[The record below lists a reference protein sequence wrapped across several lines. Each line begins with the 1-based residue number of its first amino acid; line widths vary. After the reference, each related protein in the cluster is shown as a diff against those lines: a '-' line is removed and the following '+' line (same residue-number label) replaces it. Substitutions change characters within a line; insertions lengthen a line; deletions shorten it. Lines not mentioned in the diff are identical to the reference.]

1 MAIPNV
7 KVNVGEQTL
16 VSSNTLVPF
25 VPAVLLKTKSGPI
38 GEITEITSE
47 SQFVSIFGES
57 DITTPAAYAL
67 QRYLRTYSY
76 VLVTRL
82 ANTSNAAKA
91 QGTAT
96 FTNESDTIELFKA
109 TTEYKTDLFNLK
121 EIKLVYNSETGK
133 IWLDVSS
140 LAGKTAISIKEDI
153 TPDTVKAAVYDDDNN
168 LIGGLEFILNKLI
181 TSVNAMNLGI
191 IFENKFVNKT
201 TNDPVPSV
209 AQFTTGF
216 TATMSGGD
224 SGNTTPLTTAKV
236 QEAIELYNSQDTG
249 LDVMV
254 IPEYTNYEVVNYA
267 EDLADKNNF
276 VVLVAPGG
284 DSISTLTS
292 NISNY
297 NIGTRG
303 SLALYYPNVYY
314 SGFEAEIPASMAV
327 LHTYA
332 KSDVSAKWCAPAG
345 VARGTLNL
353 VNRLAV
359 NLTTTEMETLY
370 DAARPVNC
378 INNISG
384 KGFVVWGN
392 KSFSSDSSFFDRLN
406 VARLVKYITKEVYNL
421 SYDYLFEPITSTTFT
436 DWEMRVEDVLDN
448 IKLNAGLDD
457 YVVIMDSTI
466 NTEATIAKNELNGII
481 KIKPLEVAEFI
492 TIDLTVT
499 DTITVTVE

>member
-1 MAIPNV
+1 MSLPNV

-25 VPAVLLKTKSGPI
+25 IPAVLLKTKSGPI
-38 GEITEITSE
+38 GEITTITSE
-47 SQFVSIFGES
+47 SQFINIFGES
-57 DITTPAAYAL
+57 DTTTPAAYAL

-82 ANTSNAAKA
+82 ANTSSAA
-91 QGTAT
+91 QGSGVAS
-96 FTNESDTIELFKA
+96 FTIESDTFELFEAK
-109 TTEYKTDLFNLK
+109 TDYKTDLYNLD
-121 EIKLVYNSETGK
+121 ELKLVYNADTHK

-140 LAGKTAISIKEDI
+140 IVGKTTISIKEDI
-153 TPDTVKAAVYDDDNN
+153 TPDTVKAAVYDSDNN
-168 LIGGLEFILNKLI
+168 LIGGLEYILNKLVDSI
-181 TSVNAMNLGI
+181 NAMNLGVTLT
-191 IFENKFVNKT
+191 NKFINKT
-201 TNDPVPSV
+201 IADTVPT
-209 AQFTTGF
+209 AAMFTTGF
-216 TATMSGGD
+216 TATIAGGD
-224 SGNTTPLTTAKV
+224 SGNTTDLTDTKV
-236 QEAIELYNSQDTG
+236 KEYIDLYNSQDTG

-254 IPEYTNYEVVNYA
+254 IPEYTSYEVVNYA
-267 EDLADKNNF
+267 QNLADRNNF

-284 DSISTLTS
+284 DSVSALNSRIA
-292 NISNY
+292 NY
-297 NIGTRG
+297 NSGVRG

-314 SGFEAEIPASMAV
+314 SGFNAEIPASIAV

-345 VARGTLNL
+345 VTRGTLNL
-353 VNRLAV
+353 VNKLAV
-359 NLTTTEMETLY
+359 NLTTAEMELLY
-370 DAARPVNC
+370 DSVKPVNC

-392 KSFSSDSSFFDRLN
+392 KSFSSQTSFFDRLN
-406 VARLVKYITKEVYNL
+406 VARLVKYITKEVYNI

-436 DWEMRVEDVLDN
+436 DWEMRVETVLDD
-448 IKLNAGLDD
+448 IKANAGLDS
-457 YVVIMDSTI
+457 YIVIMDSTI

-481 KIKPLEVAEFI
+481 KIKPNEVAEFI

>member
-1 MAIPNV
+1 MALPNV

-16 VSSNTLVPF
+16 VSANTLVPF
-25 VPAVLLKTKSGPI
+25 VPAILLKTKSGPI

-47 SQFVSIFGES
+47 SQFINIFGDS
-57 DITTPAAYAL
+57 DTTTPAAYAL
-67 QRYLRTYSY
+67 QKYLRTYSY

-82 ANTSNAAKA
+82 ANTSSAA
-91 QGTAT
+91 QGSGTASFTIESTAT
-96 FTNESDTIELFKA
+96 QLFSVI
-109 TTEYKTDLFNLK
+109 TDYKTDLYNLD
-121 EIKLVYNSETGK
+121 EIKLVYNADTHK

-140 LAGKTAISIKEDI
+140 ITGKTTISIKEDI
-153 TPDTVKAAVYDDDNN
+153 APDTVKAAVYDGDNN
-168 LIGGLEFILNKLI
+168 LIGGLEYILNKLVDSI
-181 TSVNAMNLGI
+181 NAMKLGI
-191 IFENKFVNKT
+191 TLENKFINKLIT
-201 TNDPVPSV
+201 DTVPTV
-209 AQFTTGF
+209 AQFTDGF
-216 TATMSGGD
+216 TATIAGGD
-224 SGNTTPLTTAKV
+224 SGNSTTLTDSQVKGY
-236 QEAIELYNSQDTG
+236 IDLYNSQDTG

-254 IPEYTNYEVVNYA
+254 IPEYTSYEVVNYA
-267 EDLADKNNF
+267 EALADKNNF

-284 DSISTLTS
+284 DSISALNS
-292 NISNY
+292 RIANY
-297 NIGTRG
+297 NAGTKG

-314 SGFEAEIPASMAV
+314 SGFNAEIPASMAV

-345 VARGTLNL
+345 VSRGTLNL

-359 NLTTTEMETLY
+359 NLSTSDMETLY
-370 DAARPVNC
+370 DSSRPVNC

-392 KSFSSDSSFFDRLN
+392 KSFSSQTSFFDRLN
-406 VARLVKYITKEVYNL
+406 IARLVKYITKEVYNI

-436 DWEMRVEDVLDN
+436 DWEMRVETVLDK
-448 IKLNAGLDD
+448 IKANAGLAD
-457 YVVIMDSTI
+457 YIVIMDSTI
-466 NTEATIAKNELNGII
+466 NTEATIANNELNGII

>member
-1 MAIPNV
+1 MALPNV

-16 VSSNTLVPF
+16 VSANTAVPF
-25 VPAVLLKTKSGPI
+25 IPAVLLKTKSGPI
-38 GEITEITSE
+38 GEITTVTSE
-47 SQFVSIFGES
+47 TQFVNLFGES
-57 DITTPAAYAL
+57 DSTTPAAYAL

-82 ANTSNAAKA
+82 ANTSNAA
-91 QGTAT
+91 QGTGTAT
-96 FTNESDTIELFKA
+96 FTIESNTIQLFTA
-109 TTEYKTDLFNLK
+109 TTDYKTDLYNLD
-121 EIKLVYNSETGK
+121 EIKLVYNADTNK
-133 IWLDVSS
+133 IWLDVSAI
-140 LAGKTAISIKEDI
+140 AGKTTISIKEDI
-153 TPDTVKAAVYDDDNN
+153 AADTVKAAVYDGDNN
-168 LIGGLEFILNKLI
+168 LVGGLEFILNKLI
-181 TSVNAMNLGI
+181 DSVNAMNLGVTL
-191 IFENKFVNKT
+191 ENKFVNKT
-201 TNDPVPSV
+201 VADTVPTV
-209 AQFTTGF
+209 ALFTAGF
-216 TATMSGGD
+216 TATIAGGD
-224 SGNTTPLTTAKV
+224 SGNSTALSDSKV
-236 QEAIELYNSQDTG
+236 KEFIDLYNSQDTG

-254 IPEYTNYEVVNYA
+254 IPEYNGYEVVNYA
-267 EDLADKNNF
+267 QALADKNNF

-284 DSISTLTS
+284 DSVTALNSRIA
-292 NISNY
+292 NY
-297 NIGTRG
+297 NSGERG

-314 SGFEAEIPASMAV
+314 AGFNTEIPASIAV

-345 VARGTLNL
+345 VSRGTLSL

-359 NLTTTEMETLY
+359 NLTTSDMEALY
-370 DAARPVNC
+370 DSAKPVNC

-392 KSFSSDSSFFDRLN
+392 KSFSSQTSFFDRLN
-406 VARLVKYITKEVYNL
+406 IARLVKYITKRVYNI

-436 DWEMRVEDVLDN
+436 DWEMRVESLLDS
-448 IKLNAGLDD
+448 IKANAGLDE

-466 NTEATIAKNELNGII
+466 NTPETVARNELNGII